1 MVQIMYVQNMYVQ
14 NTLKQLKPAFSG
26 DKNGKIDFGG

>member
-1 MVQIMYVQNMYVQ
+1 MIQSMCVKNMYVQ

>member
-1 MVQIMYVQNMYVQ
+1 MIQIMYVQ